1 MKKRILLLT
10 VSFLIFASC
19 RLVNNGLNIVETL
32 EQQTRQVRI
41 AKTVYSGDYQTDKDG
56 YVCIPS
62 NEDAFI
68 KYLIQ
73 NPEGLEISKIGVKV
87 SDDVGLNYLDSAVTE
102 ENNRL
107 TDRSNY
113 CTPAEGKAIDVLLKS
128 SYGIFSQNDY
138 YELSK
143 TGNHTVTINLNQNL
157 LYRLE
162 KTKPGI
168 DFNSVLGLYVKGY
181 EYDPLNKLFYE
192 GAAETAEGNFYV
204 NVEPYLPKIRINTP
218 PPPVQGACVM
228 VDTSDEQNP
237 YYVLCFNLP
246 DSLFLNGGIHRDMQ
260 FGTDS
265 EGHTYSRGK
274 IKIEGLKSAIAK
286 SVLSADE
293 TWEDGI
299 DIDITPDEPGKEGDG
314 GSFSSKLSGLKASVN
329 TAEKLYPIN
338 ETSGFGLPAVTFN
351 EWNHPVWILDDG
363 HRMRDTINQPYK
375 ITLVDESG
383 LTSVVELNANYY
395 QLDVITARSGTKIY
409 KEGAI
414 NIRFP
419 VDEEGNET
427 VGYQLLNL
435 KAPGKISGSENIF
448 VKDVYVYYEI
458 FSKNILYDPHD
469 QISLFTES
477 GTYFSNH
484 ELNEKL
490 LTLKN
495 NTLYKINAYARKP
508 GYLDSRVSSWY
519 VTSGNWDYVTLNIE
533 NATTYTPEVRMDRW
547 DTTMN
552 EYNIKVILEYDPLL
566 DGEGNVVYDAGGNIK
581 PDTSKEPN
589 VIYDDFSVT
598 MSVDVYN
605 NNLYEELYEKY
616 KLTLNDALAK
626 EKAKEESKLSD
637 EDKKKIINDMKLLIK
652 DKESDY
658 QILSYADNS
667 KMKILDSYKLP
678 VTSRPTDS
686 QCDGYLLSNGTVM
699 GDRATELSICFSEQ
713 IAKAFAYAYEEGDQ
727 YFDVELAGQLD
738 LGNGDYVTFSSP
750 GNRINV
756 RYVTV
761 VK

>member
-62 NEDAFI
+62 NENAFI

-395 QLDVITARSGTKIY
+395 QLEEVTARNGTKIY
-409 KEGAI
+409 NEGAI
-414 NIRFP
+414 YFTFP
-419 VDEEGNET
+419 IDEDGNET
-427 VGYQLLNL
+427 VEYQLLNL

-458 FSKNILYDPHD
+458 FSKNILHDPHD
-469 QISLFTES
+469 KVSLFTEA

-495 NTLYKINAYARKP
+495 NTVYKINAYARKP

-519 VTSGNWDYVTLNIE
+519 VTSGNYRYTDVSISAGRENYGVEFLVNRWDSSWLSNDGVTPAPEYNFKVFVETDSLGNKTFYHDDLTAVMSVNLYDMKKYKETGEKVYYTEEETKRIVHGMRLDLRENAAVEQYSYVDNDSLCYTYYDYVT
-533 NATTYTPEVRMDRW
+533 
-547 DTTMN
+547 
-552 EYNIKVILEYDPLL
+552 
-566 DGEGNVVYDAGGNIK
+566 
-581 PDTSKEPN
+581 
-589 VIYDDFSVT
+589 
-598 MSVDVYN
+598 
-605 NNLYEELYEKY
+605 
-616 KLTLNDALAK
+616 
-626 EKAKEESKLSD
+626 
-637 EDKKKIINDMKLLIK
+637 
-652 DKESDY
+652 
-658 QILSYADNS
+658 
-667 KMKILDSYKLP
+667 
-678 VTSRPTDS
+678 
-686 QCDGYLLSNGTVM
+686 
-699 GDRATELSICFSEQ
+699 
-713 IAKAFAYAYEEGDQ
+713 YEEGGKEKHRL
-727 YFDVELAGQLD
+727 ELKTDALSERQREISISLPPVVAEDDAQGDRMYRLQLYAEIGENKLPYSYEID
-738 LGNGDYVTFSSP
+738 IP
-750 GNRINV
+750 V
-756 RYVTV
+756 RFITAD
-761 VK
+761 